1 MLYQLRRY
9 YVYFTFIIFFSCTSN
24 YNSSYLKSIDSLV
37 VVSDSLMFKMFQFNI
52 DSLNLEFEKV
62 KNYESQLRLYLDS
75 SEVDL
80 NIKSSLIVLGR
91 AHKSYKSF
99 LKKFDENMSN
109 CSYSF
114 KQVTDLKKD
123 VDNNIIKEEEFIKY
137 FNQEKE
143 VLTELSTNLNFQF
156 NDMITI
162 KRLYLQEINSI
173 DSIIKSKEI
182 K

>member
-1 MLYQLRRY
+1 MFYQARRY
-9 YVYFTFIIFFSCTSN
+9 YFYFTFLIFFSCTSN
-24 YNSSYLKSIDSLV
+24 YNSSYLKSVDSLV

-52 DSLNLEFEKV
+52 DSLNLEFDAI
-62 KNYESQLRLYLDS
+62 KNYESQLCLYLDS
-75 SEVDL
+75 SDVDL
-80 NIKSSLIVLGR
+80 NIKKSLMVLGR

-99 LKKFDENMSN
+99 LKKFEENMNN

-123 VDNNIIKEEEFIKY
+123 VENNILKDEEFIKY
-137 FNQEKE
+137 YNQEKE
-143 VLTELSTNLNFQF
+143 ALTELNANMNFQF
-156 NDMITI
+156 KDMITI
-162 KRLYLQEINSI
+162 KRLYLQEINAI